1 MSAATGLGQLWWAC
15 LQADMRVALRQPAE
29 LLNPLIFN
37 VMVIALFPIGLG
49 PNTAILQTIAPGA
62 LWVVALLA
70 CLLASESLFRSDF
83 EDGSIEVLLLS
94 PAPVSLALH
103 ARLMSH
109 WLLTGLPLALVSPLL
124 GLMLFLP
131 VQGMVAIVLTLAVGT
146 LVFSGIAAIAAA
158 LTVSLKRGGLLLSLL
173 VLPLYIPVLIF
184 GSRSVDMAI
193 HGEAWLAPVALM
205 GAMAL
210 MLMALAPMAMLVAL
224 RISAD
229 NS

>member
-1 MSAATGLGQLWWAC
+1 MSGGSGLMHLWRSC
-15 LQADMRVALRQPAE
+15 LIADMRVALRQPAE

-49 PNTAILQTIAPGA
+49 PNAASLQSIAPGA

-83 EDGSIEVLLLS
+83 EDGSVEAILLS
-94 PAPVSLALH
+94 PAAVSLAMH

-109 WLLTGLPLALVSPLL
+109 WLLSGLPLALVSPLL
-124 GLMLFLP
+124 GLLLFLP
-131 VQGMVAIVLTLAVGT
+131 VEGMAAIVVTLAVGT
-146 LVFSGIAAIAAA
+146 LVFSAIAAIAAA

-173 VLPLYIPVLIF
+173 VLPLYVPVLIF
-184 GSRSVDMAI
+184 GSRAVDMAI

-205 GAMAL
+205 AAMAL
-210 MLMALAPMAMLVAL
+210 LLMAFAPMAMLVAL

>member
-1 MSAATGLGQLWWAC
+1 MSAVSRLRQLWWAC

-49 PNTAILQTIAPGA
+49 PNTGTLQTIAPGA

-109 WLLTGLPLALVSPLL
+109 WLLSGLPLALVSPLL

-146 LVFSGIAAIAAA
+146 LVFSAIAAIAAA

-184 GSRSVDMAI
+184 GSRAVDMAI

-210 MLMALAPMAMLVAL
+210 MLMALAPMAMLIAL

>member
-1 MSAATGLGQLWWAC
+1 MTAGSRIAHLWWSC
-15 LQADMRVALRQPAE
+15 LTTDIRVALRQPAE

-49 PNTAILQTIAPGA
+49 PDAASLQDIAPGA

-83 EDGSIEVLLLS
+83 EDGSIEALLLS
-94 PAPVSLALH
+94 PAAVSLAMH

-109 WLLTGLPLALVSPLL
+109 WLLSGLPLALVSPLL

-131 VQGMVAIVLTLAVGT
+131 VQGTVAIVVTLAVGT
-146 LVFSGIAAIAAA
+146 LVFSAIAAIAAA

-184 GSRSVDMAI
+184 GSRAVDMAI
-193 HGEAWLAPVALM
+193 HAEAWLAPVAMM
-205 GAMAL
+205 GAMAF